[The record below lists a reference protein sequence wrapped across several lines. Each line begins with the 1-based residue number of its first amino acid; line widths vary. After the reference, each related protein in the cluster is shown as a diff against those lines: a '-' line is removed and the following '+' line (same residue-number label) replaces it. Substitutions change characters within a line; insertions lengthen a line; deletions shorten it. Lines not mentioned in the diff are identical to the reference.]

1 MATPSPDQKF
11 ESYLP
16 VYDTIP
22 EKWDSARQFLTE
34 ALKKISNSVNAK
46 EIGFFLDEEQLSGKQ
61 FIPGTDQPQEFRNVF
76 RQVYNMSPVDAGANT
91 KAHGITFDD
100 NFTLVDLWVSCT
112 DSGDKVAATFAYAE
126 VDIDVTNINFNS
138 PRAYDRAFAVIE
150 YLLEE

>member
-1 MATPSPDQKF
+1 MTTPHQNQYF

-16 VYDTIP
+16 VYDSVP
-22 EKWDSARQFLTE
+22 EKWDDARQFLVE
-34 ALKKISNSVNAK
+34 NLKKISDSANVK
-46 EIGFFLDEEQLSGKQ
+46 EIGYFIDQEVVSGKQ
-61 FIPGTDQPQEFRNVF
+61 FIQGTEQTQEFRDVF
-76 RQVYNMSPVDAGANT
+76 RQVYNMSPVVAGANT

>member
-22 EKWDSARQFLTE
+22 EKWEGARQFLVE
-34 ALKKISNSVNAK
+34 NLKKISNSVNAK
-46 EIGFFLDEEQLSGKQ
+46 EIGFFLDEELLSGKQ
-61 FIPGTDQPQEFRNVF
+61 FIPGTDQPQEFRDVF
-76 RQVYNMSPVDAGANT
+76 RQVYNMSPVVAGANT

-112 DSGDKVAATFAYAE
+112 DSAAEVAATFAYSE
-126 VDIDVTNINFNS
+126 VTMDATNINFNS
-138 PRAYDRAFAVIE
+138 PRAYDKGYAVIE
-150 YLLEE
+150 YLLEK

>member
-1 MATPSPDQKF
+1 MSAPSPDQKF

-16 VYDTIP
+16 VYDAIP
-22 EKWDSARQFLTE
+22 EKWESARQFLTE

-76 RQVYNMSPVDAGANT
+76 RQVFDMSPVVAGANVQP
-91 KAHGITFDD
+91 HGITFDD

-112 DSGDKVAATFAYAE
+112 DSTAKVASTFSYAE
-126 VDIDVTNINFNS
+126 VDMDETNINFNS

>member
-1 MATPSPDQKF
+1 MSSPYQNQYF

-16 VYDTIP
+16 VYDSVP
-22 EKWDSARQFLTE
+22 EKWDNARQFLVE
-34 ALKKISNSVNAK
+34 NLKKISNSSNVK
-46 EIGFFLDEEQLSGKQ
+46 EIGYFIDQEVVSGKQ
-61 FIPGTDQPQEFRNVF
+61 FIPGTGQPQEFRDVF
-76 RQVYNMSPVDAGANT
+76 RQVYNMSPVVAGANT

-112 DSGDKVAATFAYAE
+112 DSGDKVAATFAYSE